1 MRIGLSLSMRITHW
15 RGAYHVE
22 MPGKKR
28 RREQKELQPKEK
40 PEDILS
46 SPLPPPSPIK
56 DEGFEPKSKKRLH
69 FRDEVGINRNYW
81 IMKSEPNVRMVKGMD
96 VSYSL
101 SQLMGE
107 PGQMTIWDGVRNHE
121 AKMNILSMKVGD
133 IAFFY
138 HSSCKDP
145 GFVGLVTIIRSS
157 YPDPSQFEPTH
168 PFFDP
173 KSSTDDPR
181 WFSVD
186 VKFVR
191 RLQRPITLSE
201 LRSYQREH
209 SATNG
214 PLKDLSVIRRQRL
227 SVLPMSKT
235 EYDFVIQTLE
245 SRKYID

>member
-1 MRIGLSLSMRITHW
+1 
-15 RGAYHVE
+15 

-28 RREQKELQPKEK
+28 RRQQQEIQPKEDQK
-40 PEDILS
+40 DALS
-46 SPLPPPSPIK
+46 SPQSPPSPIK
-56 DEGFEPKSKKRLH
+56 DDDSEPKSRKRLH
-69 FRDEVGINRNYW
+69 FRDGPGINRNYW
-81 IMKSEPNVRMVKGMD
+81 IMKSEPNVRMVKGTD

-101 SQLMGE
+101 SQLMSE
-107 PGQMTIWDGVRNHE
+107 PGQTTIWDGVRNHE

-133 IAFFY
+133 LAFFY

-145 GFVGLVTIIRSS
+145 GFVGLVTIVRSS
-157 YPDPSQFEPTH
+157 YPDPSQFEPSH
-168 PFFDP
+168 PYFDP

-209 SATNG
+209 SAING

-235 EYDFVIQTLE
+235 EYDFVLQTLE
-245 SRKYID
+245 SRKYTE

>member
-1 MRIGLSLSMRITHW
+1 
-15 RGAYHVE
+15 

-28 RREQKELQPKEK
+28 RKQQQEIQPKEEQ
-40 PEDILS
+40 EDILS
-46 SPLPPPSPIK
+46 SPQSPPSPIK
-56 DEGFEPKSKKRLH
+56 DDESEPKSKKRLH
-69 FRDEVGINRNYW
+69 FRDDEGINRNYW

-101 SQLMGE
+101 SQLMSE
-107 PGQMTIWDGVRNHE
+107 PGQTTIWDGVRNHE
-121 AKMNILSMKVGD
+121 AKMNILCMKVGD

-145 GFVGLVTIIRSS
+145 GFVGLVTIVRAS
-157 YPDPSQFEPTH
+157 YPDPSQFEPSH
-168 PFFDP
+168 PYFDP
-173 KSSTDDPR
+173 KSSTEDPR

-209 SATNG
+209 LATNG

-227 SVLPMSKT
+227 SVLPMTKT

-245 SRKYID
+245 SRKYAD